1 MFLEIAQLCNERP
14 IGLRPNLSTDPE
26 YLSPNSLYLGRTSD
40 RIAAGPFQ
48 SDGLFTDDPTAAH
61 TRFHL
66 VQSITNQFWKIWN
79 KLYFPTL
86 IIRQKWH
93 TARRN
98 IKVGDVCV
106 MQDSNHLRGEWR
118 LVLVTSTFPDEHGVV
133 RNVEV
138 KVPPRQDG
146 SPYYTPTTANY
157 LKCHISNLIVL
168 VPKEETDED
177 LAVDN

>member
-1 MFLEIAQLCNERP
+1 MKRQ
-14 IGLRPNLSTDPE
+14 IGLKPNSSTDPD

-48 SDGLFTDDPTAAH
+48 PDEVFTDDPSTVR

-66 VQSITNQFWKIWN
+66 VQSITTQFWKIWT
-79 KLYFPTL
+79 KLFFPSL
-86 IIRQKWH
+86 LIRQKWH

-98 IKVGDVCV
+98 VRVGDVCF

-118 LVLVTSTFPDEHGVV
+118 LVLVTNTFPDEQGVV

-138 KVPPRQDG
+138 KVHPRQDG
-146 SPYYTPTTANY
+146 SQVYKPTTANY
-157 LKCHISNLIVL
+157 LKRHVSNLVVL
-168 VPKEETDED
+168 VPMEEKEEFMADAMETQ
-177 LAVDN
+177 AATK